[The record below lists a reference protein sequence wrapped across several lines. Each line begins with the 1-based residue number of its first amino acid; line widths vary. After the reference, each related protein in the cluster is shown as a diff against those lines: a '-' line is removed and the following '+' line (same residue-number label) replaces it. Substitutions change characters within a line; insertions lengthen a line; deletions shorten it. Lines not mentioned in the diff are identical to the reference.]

1 MLPRL
6 FERVVIPPIVFAELQ
21 QPNTPAAVQQW
32 VQGLPA
38 WIAVQKPTTIDFTL
52 QVDAGEREAISLARE
67 IHAAAVL
74 IDDRAG
80 RLAAA
85 KCGLTVVGTLGLLEQ
100 ASVRGWLAL
109 PEALERLRKT
119 NARLD
124 PKLVEAALERYRA
137 RARPSP

>member
-1 MLPRL
+1 LIQCGAESVLPRL

-21 QPNTPAAVQQW
+21 RPNTPAAVQQW
-32 VQGLPA
+32 VRGLPA
-38 WIAVQKPTTIDFTL
+38 WIAVQKPTTIDSTL

-85 KCGLTVVGTLGLLEQ
+85 KCGQMVVGTL
-100 ASVRGWLAL
+100 
-109 PEALERLRKT
+109 
-119 NARLD
+119 
-124 PKLVEAALERYRA
+124 
-137 RARPSP
+137 